1 MYGYVSSMWQMQDS
15 CECMAMNVANGYV
28 SSMWQMQDLSECM
41 AMSQVCGK
49 CRIRVNVWLCL
60 KYVANVGF
68 V

>member
-1 MYGYVSSMWQMQDS
+1 MYGYVSSMWQMKDS
-15 CECMAMNVANGYV
+15 F
-28 SSMWQMQDLSECM
+28 ECM

-49 CRIRVNVWLCL
+49 CRVCLNVWLCL

>member
-15 CECMAMNVANGYV
+15 
-28 SSMWQMQDLSECM
+28 SECM

-49 CRIRVNVWLCL
+49 CRIRVNVAMSQVCGKCRIRLNVWLCL

>member
-15 CECMAMNVANGYV
+15 
-28 SSMWQMQDLSECM
+28 SEYM

-49 CRIRVNVWLCL
+49 CRIRLNVWLCL
-60 KYVANVGF
+60 KYVANVGWI

>member
-1 MYGYVSSMWQMQDS
+1 MY
-15 CECMAMNVANGYV
+15 GYV